1 MTRAGLIWRG
11 FLFGV
16 VALLAGC
23 SSEGGLSER
32 VGVVTQIAGRL
43 GLGGGETGS
52 AGTGGTAT
60 PVSLPEGALEGVTDP
75 VLLAV
80 IPARDATA
88 TLGRIGENDDVE
100 TWSTA
105 DGTTLALR
113 DGILVA
119 TRNLGHDLMSVDA
132 SRTRALISAGRGG
145 EATRVHRRLGG
156 DRATLVRRYRCVVR
170 PGPAETL
177 ESLGQSRPTRRFEE
191 RCSGE
196 GQEFVNIYWRERGR
210 DFIWQSRQWVGPQT
224 GEIVLQRLIE

>member
-1 MTRAGLIWRG
+1 MTRAGLMWRG
-11 FLFGV
+11 LLFGV
-16 VALLAGC
+16 VAVLAGC
-23 SSEGGLSER
+23 SSEGELPDRVSE
-32 VGVVTQIAGRL
+32 VAQIAGRL
-43 GLGGGETGS
+43 NLGGGETDS
-52 AGTGGTAT
+52 AGTGGTAA
-60 PVSLPEGALEGVTDP
+60 PVALPEGALEGVTDP

-88 TLGRIGENDDVE
+88 TLGRIGVNGNVE
-100 TWSTA
+100 TWSTT
-105 DGTTLALR
+105 DNTTLALR

-145 EATRVHRRLGG
+145 AATRVHRRLGG

-196 GQEFVNIYWRERGR
+196 GQEFVNIYWRERAG
-210 DFIWQSRQWVGPQT
+210 DFIWQSRQWAGPQT